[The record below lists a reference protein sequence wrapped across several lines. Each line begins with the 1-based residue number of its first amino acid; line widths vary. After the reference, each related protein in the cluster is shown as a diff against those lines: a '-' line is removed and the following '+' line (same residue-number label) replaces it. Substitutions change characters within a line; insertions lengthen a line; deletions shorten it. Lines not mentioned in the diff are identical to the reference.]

1 MSISSPPPPS
11 TSKFAE
17 ILVDLAED
25 IEAIHVSMLEDLECL
40 NESPLTTHTQTQ
52 TDLED
57 SSIPTA
63 KQASLEIDSMPTVT
77 SEQLTTPKPIPPPS
91 LILQPLWAT
100 VKHWSIQPFTILTI
114 SNGLLTAIVA
124 GIFIMR
130 RRPAAALPR
139 IHDIGLGYATR
150 EVIDRIGD
158 LEENIDGLH
167 ETVKGLTKLV
177 FEMSKKKGLFW

>member
-1 MSISSPPPPS
+1 
-11 TSKFAE
+11 
-17 ILVDLAED
+17 
-25 IEAIHVSMLEDLECL
+25 
-40 NESPLTTHTQTQ
+40 
-52 TDLED
+52 
-57 SSIPTA
+57 
-63 KQASLEIDSMPTVT
+63 
-77 SEQLTTPKPIPPPS
+77 
-91 LILQPLWAT
+91 
-100 VKHWSIQPFTILTI
+100 
-114 SNGLLTAIVA
+114 
-124 GIFIMR
+124 MR